1 MLESLNRFSF
11 LNPHKTNPD
20 VPLLIYLPGMD
31 GTGKLFDRQTPGLEA
46 LFDIRRLA
54 VAVDDLSNWEQF
66 TEQIANLIQRE
77 LAQHPRESV
86 YLCSESFGGC
96 LAMKLMLHAPQLAD
110 HLILINPASSF
121 KRYPLVYW
129 GSHLVR
135 PLPDV
140 LHRFSCISFLP
151 FLAALERMEVA
162 DRQALLEAVQSVSQE
177 TSIWRLS
184 LLREFQVSE
193 PELQRITQTTLVV
206 ASGRDRLLPS
216 VQEAEHLIQHL
227 PSARMHLLPYSG
239 HACLLEAEVNLYKIL
254 QETDFLPKRT
264 PLVKLTS
271 SR

>member
-31 GTGKLFDRQTPGLEA
+31 GTGKLFDRQTPGLESI
-46 LFDIRRLA
+46 FDIRRLA

-66 TEQIANLIQRE
+66 TEQIVNLIQRE

-86 YLCSESFGGC
+86 YLCGESFGGC
-96 LAMKLMLHAPQLAD
+96 LAMKLMLHSPQLVD
-110 HLILINPASSF
+110 HVILINPASSF
-121 KRYPLVYW
+121 TRYPLIYW

-135 PLPDV
+135 PLPNV

-151 FLAALERMEVA
+151 FLAALERIDVA
-162 DRQALLEAVQSVSQE
+162 DRQALLQAVQSVSQE

-193 PELQRITQTTLVV
+193 VELQRMTPATLIV

-216 VQEAEHLIQHL
+216 VQEAEHLLQHL
-227 PSARMHLLPYSG
+227 PHARMHLLPYSG
-239 HACLLEAEVNLYKIL
+239 HACLLESDVDLYQIL
-254 QETDFLPKRT
+254 QESNFLPQRQS
-264 PLVKLTS
+264 LLELT
-271 SR
+271 RR